1 MGTADGTVGV
11 AAVVVK
17 PTRESPESVQAKKR
31 EHGTYDSEEKN
42 EGNSR
47 KDRSPA
53 KSRLQT
59 IFEGVVDRKN
69 HTKNRSSYKNSRH
82 PVRLVPTRDLRTF
95 LL

>member
-1 MGTADGTVGV
+1 MGAADGTVGV

-59 IFEGVVDRKN
+59 IFERVIDREN
-69 HTKNRSSYKNSRH
+69 HTKDRGGNKDS
-82 PVRLVPTRDLRTF
+82 
-95 LL
+95 